1 VTTSPPTADPRTGR
15 TAAALDA
22 FATWA
27 VRTTATRD
35 LSLTTASTL
44 ATLDRSGPVRL
55 SDLATREGVTQPS
68 MTALVSRLERDGLAE
83 RSGDPHDR
91 RAVNVVITER
101 GRTALADRRARRAGV
116 LAALLD
122 RAEPDDRALIEAAA
136 PALARL
142 IAAGPAPAA
151 STPTP
156 EQETAS

>member
-1 VTTSPPTADPRTGR
+1 MYSALQRWGDHFATGR
-15 TAAALDA
+15 G
-22 FATWA
+22 A

-44 ATLDRSGPVRL
+44 ATLDRIGPLRL
-55 SDLATREGVTQPS
+55 SDLAAREGVTQPS

-83 RSGDPHDR
+83 RSGDPDDR

-101 GRTALADRRARRAGV
+101 GRSALADRRARRAGV

-122 RAEPDDRALIEAAA
+122 QADPDDRALIEAAA

-142 IAAGPAPAA
+142 TGAAAPVT
-151 STPTP
+151 STP

>member
-1 VTTSPPTADPRTGR
+1 MTPPSTARPRTGR

-55 SDLATREGVTQPS
+55 SDLAAREGVTQPS

-83 RSGDPHDR
+83 RSGDPDDR
-91 RAVNVVITER
+91 RAVNVVSNAITIIVAKMPR
-101 GRTALADRRARRAGV
+101 
-116 LAALLD
+116 
-122 RAEPDDRALIEAAA
+122 
-136 PALARL
+136 
-142 IAAGPAPAA
+142 
-151 STPTP
+151 
-156 EQETAS
+156 